1 MWRIS
6 TMKHDEIVGFVGSA
20 FGTVMT
26 AIQANEVLQI
36 VQAILTVIGLL
47 ITIAYTI
54 WKWYKKAKA
63 DGKITEDEVDE
74 LMDDLNKIKEDKDDG
89 NN

>member
-1 MWRIS
+1 
-6 TMKHDEIVGFVGSA
+6 MKHDEIVGFGGSL

-26 AIQANEVLQI
+26 AFQANEVLQI
-36 VQAILTVIGLL
+36 IQAILTVLGLL

-74 LMDDLNKIKEDKDDG
+74 LMDDLNNIKEDKKDG
-89 NN
+89 DN